1 MFERLSLL
9 THLGMLVGAE
19 DTLGSVC
26 RCTRELRSNE
36 QNNSSY
42 YWPLFKRLNMMLL
55 SWFLQQTMVT
65 YTVYCRLLKSS
76 IVGGSFHLNPTLG
89 FFNLKTEMTENV
101 LLTSTLGTQIAEPV
115 DRKRR
120 IEHKATKFLF

>member
-1 MFERLSLL
+1 
-9 THLGMLVGAE
+9 
-19 DTLGSVC
+19 
-26 RCTRELRSNE
+26 
-36 QNNSSY
+36 
-42 YWPLFKRLNMMLL
+42 
-55 SWFLQQTMVT
+55 MVT

-115 DRKRR
+115 DQKRR